1 MPIGR
6 VPAPLDEAVV
16 LEVVDVTH
24 QMALVEVER
33 VGQLLLGQTAEIV
46 QRRQDPVVNE
56 LQAALA

>member
-33 VGQLLLGQTAEIV
+33 VGQLLLGQRAEIV
-46 QRRQDPVVNE
+46 QRGQDPVVNE

>member
-1 MPIGR
+1 
-6 VPAPLDEAVV
+6 VV

-33 VGQLLLGQTAEIV
+33 VGQLLLGQRAEIV
-46 QRRQDPVVNE
+46 QRGQDPVVNE